1 MYGMYGGG
9 DGKLDTHVDFPIEG
23 LELSK
28 YILSSSGEPLVY
40 DLFAVSN
47 HFGSTGFG
55 HYTAY
60 AKNWKDG

>member
-1 MYGMYGGG
+1 MYGGG
-9 DGKLDTHVDFPIEG
+9 DGKLETYVDFPIEG
-23 LELSK
+23 LDLSK
-28 YILSSSGEPLVY
+28 YILSSSGEALVY

-60 AKNWKDG
+60 AKNWKNG